1 MAIII
6 NGLLS
11 GKLGNNIYFI
21 RNKKNYVRS
30 AYQRRER
37 AASNPRCILF
47 SRAARMC
54 RSLRQQ
60 MLPVINLPKGN
71 VMYTSLMSSLLKWIR
86 FADNP
91 LLHKNEQLHCFDN
104 CTFTVGN
111 HVRNIWNIP
120 VKVTRASKGLV
131 QLKIPAFIPE
141 LHIKAPAYTAF
152 VECKIV
158 VAGSLASDGSAT
170 GSYSATLRLDYNG
183 KRVPEKIIKMNM
195 PAPKGALI
203 VTAMSL
209 EYTTCKNGL
218 MEKCTDK
225 KFMPAGVVNVLY
237 V

>member
-1 MAIII
+1 MAIIL

-30 AYQRRER
+30 AHQRKER
-37 AASNPRCILF
+37 AASHPRYILF

-60 MLPVINLPKGN
+60 VMPVINLPKGN
-71 VMYTSLMSSLLKWIR
+71 IMYTSLMSSLLRWIR

-91 LLHKNEQLHCFDN
+91 LLNKNEQLCCFDN
-104 CTFTVGN
+104 CTFTAGN
-111 HVRNIWNIP
+111 HLRNTWYVP
-120 VKVTRASKGLV
+120 VKVTRVSKGLV

-141 LHIKAPAYTAF
+141 LHIKAPACTVF

-158 VAGSLASDGSAT
+158 VAGSLAKDGSAT
-170 GSYSATLRLDYNG
+170 GSFSTTLRLDYNG

-195 PAPKGALI
+195 RAPKGALI
-203 VTAMSL
+203 VMAMSL
-209 EYTTCKNGL
+209 EYTLCKNGL
-218 MEKCTDK
+218 LEKSTDK
-225 KFMPAGVVNVLY
+225 KFMPAGVVSVLY

>member
-1 MAIII
+1 MAIIL

-30 AYQRRER
+30 AHQRKER
-37 AASNPRCILF
+37 AVSHPRCILF

-60 MLPVINLPKGN
+60 ILPAINIPKGN
-71 VMYTSLMSSLLKWIR
+71 VMYTGLMSSLLKWIR

-91 LLHKNEQLHCFDN
+91 LLNKNQLSCFDN
-104 CTFTVGN
+104 CTFTAGK
-111 HVRNIWNIP
+111 HVRNTWYIP
-120 VKVTRASKGLV
+120 LKVTRVSKGVV

-141 LHIKAPAYTAF
+141 LHIKAPACTVF

-170 GSYSATLRLDYNG
+170 GSCSVTLRLDYNG

-218 MEKCTDK
+218 LEKSTDK
-225 KFMPAGVVNVLY
+225 KFMPAGIVSTLY

>member
-1 MAIII
+1 MAIIL

-30 AYQRRER
+30 AHQRKER
-37 AASNPRCILF
+37 AVSTPRCILF

-60 MLPVINLPKGN
+60 ILPVINLPKGN
-71 VMYTSLMSSLLKWIR
+71 VMYASLMSSLLKWIR

-91 LLHKNEQLHCFDN
+91 LPDKNQLSCFDN
-104 CTFTVGN
+104 CTFTAGK
-111 HVRNIWNIP
+111 HVRNTWYIP
-120 VKVTRASKGLV
+120 LKVTRVSKGVV

-141 LHIKAPAYTAF
+141 LHIKAPACTVF

-170 GSYSATLRLDYNG
+170 GSCSVTLRLDYNG

-203 VTAMSL
+203 ITAMSL

-218 MEKCTDK
+218 LEKSTDK
-225 KFMPAGVVNVLY
+225 KFMPAGMVSTLY